1 MSIAPDWLK
10 KATLIG
16 ATAPLPRPWRVAL
29 RARGLASLEVAKARK
44 AQLLIIAHPK
54 SGNTWL
60 KVMISR
66 LYQVRHGFPD
76 TLIHKTDEY
85 TRRVPE
91 VPRLAASNGCYSYER
106 AVGELLDPA
115 HRDPEM
121 EGKAVVFLARHPCDI
136 AVSWYHQF
144 TKRQSRHKQELINA
158 ELARPVDRER
168 VGMWEFVRHSEIGLL
183 HLIDFLNGWEQRL
196 ADHPRALVIRY
207 EDLRSEPAQTLR
219 AVMETLGG
227 RFSDEE
233 IEEAVR
239 FGSFDHLRGLESQG
253 HFKQGGLTLRDSGDP
268 NSFKVRRAKV
278 GGYVQD
284 FEPDQVAELDELVAK
299 HLSPSFGYGPR
310 GQVGPLAPRG

>member
-1 MSIAPDWLK
+1 MSLAPDWMK
-10 KATLIG
+10 KAALIG
-16 ATAPLPRPWRVAL
+16 ATAPLPRAWRVAT
-29 RARGLASLEVAKARK
+29 RARGLASLEVAKARQ

-76 TLIHKTDEY
+76 SLIHKTDEY

-106 AVGELLDPA
+106 AVGQLLEPDR
-115 HRDPEM
+115 RDAAM
-121 EGKAVVFLARHPCDI
+121 SQKAVVFLARHPCDI

-144 TKRQSRHKQELINA
+144 TLRQSRHKQELINA
-158 ELARPVDRER
+158 ELDHPVDRR
-168 VGMWEFVRHSEIGLL
+168 QIGMWPFVRSSEIGLL
-183 HLIDFLNGWEQRL
+183 HLIAFLNGWERRL
-196 ADHPRALVIRY
+196 ADHPHARVIRY
-207 EDLRSEPAQTLR
+207 EDLRSEPAKTLR
-219 AVMETLGG
+219 AVMETLGET
-227 RFSDEE
+227 FSDEE

-253 HFKQGGLTLRDSGDP
+253 HFKQGGLTLRDADDP

-299 HLSPSFGYGPR
+299 HLSPFFGYGPR
-310 GQVGPLAPRG
+310 GQVGPLAVRD